1 MPVEIRELAPG
12 TRVLVKKT
20 KRNKVISHAIPKP
33 LSNKCFTAIVAGASN
48 SGKSVLIDSL
58 LGKQYRACFTSVILV
73 CPETSRQC
81 FENSVFEGCDPKK
94 TFDEL
99 NDQTCE
105 KIMELIVA
113 NRDEPAEGEE
123 PQYTMLVLDDVGAQ
137 LAKNA
142 GVEKWMRNLLSN
154 YRHLHCCCLLALQ
167 SYLGLHKRSRD
178 LFRQLF
184 QFSTP
189 NALERKRLADEWL
202 GAYSAFDASDIM
214 DHVWDR
220 KYNFLM
226 CDRQENLFAK
236 NFNVM
241 KITKV
246 GK

>member
-1 MPVEIRELAPG
+1 MPVTISEAPG
-12 TRVLVKKT
+12 ATRVVVKKT
-20 KRNKVISHAIPKP
+20 KRNKVISPDIPRP
-33 LSNKCFTAIVAGASN
+33 LSNKCFSAIVAGAPN

-58 LGKQYRACFTSVILV
+58 MSKQYRHCFTNVVLV

-81 FENSVFEGCDPKK
+81 FENSVFEGVAPEK

-99 NDQTCE
+99 TPEVCE
-105 KIMELIVA
+105 KIMELVVA
-113 NRDEPAEGEE
+113 NRDEPEEGEE
-123 PQYTMLVLDDVGAQ
+123 PQYSMVVFDDVGAQ
-137 LAKNA
+137 LAKNPA
-142 GVEKWMRNLLSN
+142 VEKWMRNLLSN